1 LPRIPR
7 APPECRSL
15 ASYLGWLSLNLLSSV
30 VTSPHFHGLLEGGTV
45 ENTSSILTIKE
56 VASILRCSKTHA
68 LNVLEGRVRGLPK
81 LAHLSLGRRK
91 VVRKDWLDEWMEAN
105 KRR

>member
-1 LPRIPR
+1 M
-7 APPECRSL
+7 
-15 ASYLGWLSLNLLSSV
+15 
-30 VTSPHFHGLLEGGTV
+30 

-105 KRR
+105 KTQ